1 MKIAGR
7 VFAILFVVGVGFAG
21 GFWFARRSPA
31 SGAST
36 GGRKILYW
44 VDPMH
49 PAYKS
54 DHPGIAPDCGMKLE
68 PVYAGAPRSRMPEMK
83 KKVAY
88 YRDPHDPSYKAKK
101 PGINPATGND
111 LEPVYEDVEALAP
124 NAIHI
129 PTDKQQLI
137 GVRFATAE
145 KSTAVETVR
154 AAGRVAQDETR
165 VTRVHPKIEGWIY
178 KTLVDFTG
186 QVVKQGDP
194 LLTIYSPDMF
204 STEREFLLALR
215 ARDAMKA
222 GPSRE
227 AYENSE
233 LLIEAARRRLELW
246 DLSPDQI
253 VEIERTRQPVKTT
266 TLFSPA
272 SGYVVARNAFP
283 SQRVSPETELYVIA
297 DLSRV
302 WIMADVY
309 ESDMAKVQVGQAAIV
324 SPPQPGSPSFPAK
337 VTYIQPQADATT
349 RTMKVRLEAEN
360 PKRVFKPDMFLNVD
374 FRIGLPSRVTVPA
387 GAVLNSGDRKTVF
400 VDRAN
405 GYLEPR
411 EVQTGEQTGDR
422 IQIVSGLRPGERV
435 AASGAFLID
444 SEAQM
449 RNPQE
454 AHPHD

>member
-1 MKIAGR
+1 MKPAGKLLAIVFLVGIA
-7 VFAILFVVGVGFAG
+7 FAG
-21 GFWFARRSPA
+21 GFWFAKRA
-31 SGAST
+31 SATAQPS
-36 GGRKILYW
+36 GRKILYW

-54 DHPGIAPDCGMKLE
+54 DRPGIAPDCGMKLE
-68 PVYAGAPRSRMPEMK
+68 PVYADQKGPAAPHAHRQVK
-83 KKVAY
+83 F
-88 YRDPHDPSYKAKK
+88 YRDPKQPSYTSKK
-101 PGINPATGND
+101 PGINPETGND
-111 LEPVYEDVEALAP
+111 LEPVYEDMEALPP

-129 PTDKQQLI
+129 PADKQQLI
-137 GVRFATAE
+137 GVTFATAE
-145 KSTAVETVR
+145 TSAAVETVR

-165 VTRVHPKIEGWIY
+165 VTRVHPKTEGWVY
-178 KTLVDFTG
+178 QTMMDFNGQSVKT
-186 QVVKQGDP
+186 GDP
-194 LLTIYSPDMF
+194 LLTLYSPDMF

-215 ARDAMKA
+215 ARDTMKS

-246 DLSPDQI
+246 DLSTEQI
-253 VEIERTRQPVKTT
+253 AEIERTRQPVRTV

-272 SGYVVARNAFP
+272 SGYVVSRNAFP

-309 ESDMAKVQVGQAAIV
+309 ESDMAKVHLGQAAIV
-324 SPPQPGSPSFPAK
+324 TPPQPGSPSLNAK
-337 VTYIQPQADATT
+337 VTYIQPQADATM

-360 PKRVFKPDMFLNVD
+360 QSLALKPDMFLNVD

-387 GAVLNSGDRKTVF
+387 DAVLNSGDRRTVF
-400 VDRAN
+400 VDRGN

-422 IQIVSGLRPGERV
+422 IQIVSGLRAGERV
-435 AASGAFLID
+435 VASGAFLID

-449 RNPQE
+449 RNPQQG
-454 AHPHD
+454 AHQHD

>member
-1 MKIAGR
+1 MRLAGR
-7 VFAILFVVGVGFAG
+7 LLAILFLVGIAFAG
-21 GFWFARRSPA
+21 GFWFAKRTPA
-31 SGAST
+31 TAQPG

-54 DHPGIAPDCGMKLE
+54 DRPGIAPDCGMKLE
-68 PVYAGAPRSRMPEMK
+68 PVYADDKVPAAP
-83 KKVAY
+83 
-88 YRDPHDPSYKAKK
+88 H
-101 PGINPATGND
+101 T
-111 LEPVYEDVEALAP
+111 DVEALPAG
-124 NAIHI
+124 AIHI
-129 PTDKQQLI
+129 PVEKQQLI

-145 KSTAVETVR
+145 TSTATETVR

-165 VTRVHPKIEGWIY
+165 VARVHPKTEGWIY
-178 KTLVDFTG
+178 QTMVDFNG
-186 QVVKQGDP
+186 QSVKAGDP
-194 LLTIYSPDMF
+194 LLTLYSPDMF

-215 ARDAMKA
+215 ARDTMKG
-222 GPSRE
+222 GPSPE

-246 DLSPDQI
+246 DLTAEQI
-253 VEIERTRQPVKTT
+253 AEIERTRQPVRTA

-272 SGYVVARNAFP
+272 SGYVVSRNAFP

-309 ESDMAKVQVGQAAIV
+309 ESDMAKVHIGQAAIV
-324 SPPQPGSPSFPAK
+324 TPPQPGSSSLNAK

-360 PKRVFKPDMFLNVD
+360 PNLALKPDMFLNVD
-374 FRIGLPSRVTVPA
+374 FRIALPSRVTVPA
-387 GAVLNSGDRKTVF
+387 DAVLNSGDRKTLF
-400 VDRAN
+400 IDRGN

-411 EVQTGEQTGDR
+411 DVQTGEQAGGR
-422 IQIVSGLRPGERV
+422 IQIVSGLHAGERV
-435 AASGAFLID
+435 VASGAFLID

-449 RNPQE
+449 RNPQG
-454 AHPHD
+454 AHRHD